1 MGIGAEVCDTTCIE
15 NRITVDMNNYIIIRN
30 AIPQN
35 LFFILSGGYS
45 NTHQKKHKNFTI
57 KKLR

>member
-35 LFFILSGGYS
+35 LFYLEDIQI
-45 NTHQKKHKNFTI
+45 HI
-57 KKLR
+57 KKNIKILQ

>member
-15 NRITVDMNNYIIIRN
+15 NRITVDMDNYIIIRN

-35 LFFILSGGYS
+35 LFLFYLEDIQI
-45 NTHQKKHKNFTI
+45 HI
-57 KKLR
+57 KKT